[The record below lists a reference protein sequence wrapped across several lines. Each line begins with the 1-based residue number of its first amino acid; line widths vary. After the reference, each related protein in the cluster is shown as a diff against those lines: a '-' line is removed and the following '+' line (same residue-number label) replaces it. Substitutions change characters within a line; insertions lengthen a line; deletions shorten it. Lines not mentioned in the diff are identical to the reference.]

1 MIWFETIKR
10 NPLYFWYT
18 IKHKKFHNWSIF
30 FSHLIFESKKDKS
43 RRRINEICNLRA
55 KTKKIFLLNNKFLE
69 QIFLHFHHSN
79 YKTLRTYIIW
89 YNIITYV
96 WAITY
101 SSILCR
107 IMEAHLVKFN
117 MRDSLFQAFLMYG
130 SVCEYLSVCVV
141 IAQISAISHVTNTII
156 RYIILHH
163 TFFQKVYLKVL

>member
-1 MIWFETIKR
+1 MKYFLLFILSLKAKKMSKDVGYMKYVIWKQKIR
-10 NPLYFWYT
+10 
-18 IKHKKFHNWSIF
+18 
-30 FSHLIFESKKDKS
+30 
-43 RRRINEICNLRA
+43 
-55 KTKKIFLLNNKFLE
+55 KIFLPNKKFLE

-101 SSILCR
+101 SNILCR

-117 MRDSLFQAFLMYG
+117 MRDSLFLAFLMYG
-130 SVCEYLSVCVV
+130 SVCESVCVV
-141 IAQISAISHVTNTII
+141 IAQIPAISHVTNTII